1 MRARGILAA
10 MKNFLLFSL
19 ALALPGLA
27 SAQSASTLTADSI
40 IAKVGAAQKS
50 VKDLSF
56 KVSGTAN
63 LEGGPQK
70 IDLDVQAI
78 PAQNL
83 ARINFNAPDA
93 LADNV
98 VVADKNTVSNYLFLT
113 NQVIVQDANK
123 AAGAGG
129 VGVDFSQLS
138 DATAL
143 LGKNFDTKLVGSSKS
158 GPATVYVLDATFKNG
173 GTDRS
178 RVYITDQG
186 WRPVRV
192 QVLSGAGKVVSDLNI
207 TGYKTN
213 AGLSAAKLRALPRDA
228 EVVRR

>member
-1 MRARGILAA
+1 MRAGGILFYV
-10 MKNFLLFSL
+10 KNVLLFSL
-19 ALALPGLA
+19 ALTLFGPAFAQGAA
-27 SAQSASTLTADSI
+27 SQTADSI
-40 IAKVGAAQKS
+40 IAKVTAAQKG

-63 LEGGPQK
+63 LESGPQN
-70 IDLDVQAI
+70 IDLDVRAI
-78 PAQNL
+78 PAQSL
-83 ARINFNAPDA
+83 ARINFNAPNA

-113 NQVIVQDANK
+113 NQVIVQDAK

-143 LGKNFDTKLVGSSKS
+143 LSKNFDTKLLSSSKS
-158 GPATVYVLDATFKNG
+158 GAATVYVLQATPKGG
-173 GTDRS
+173 GTDLS

-192 QVLSGAGKVVSDLNI
+192 QAVSGAGKVVSDLSI

-213 AGLSAAKLRALPRDA
+213 QGLSAAKLRALPADA

>member
-1 MRARGILAA
+1 
-10 MKNFLLFSL
+10 MKNVLLFSL
-19 ALALPGLA
+19 ALTLFG
-27 SAQSASTLTADSI
+27 SAFAQTADSI
-40 IAKVGAAQKS
+40 IAKVGAAQKNL
-50 VKDLSF
+50 KDLSF

-63 LEGGPQK
+63 LDSGPQK

-83 ARINFNAPDA
+83 ARVSFNAPDA

-98 VVADKNTVSNYLFLT
+98 VVADKNTISSYLFLT
-113 NQVIVQDANK
+113 NQVIVQDAKN
-123 AAGAGG
+123 AAGG

-143 LGKNFDTKLVGSSKS
+143 LNKNYDTKLLSSSKS
-158 GPATVYVLDATFKNG
+158 GAATIYVLQATPKDG
-173 GTDRS
+173 GTDQS
-178 RVYITDQG
+178 RVYISDQG

-192 QVLSGAGKVVSDLNI
+192 QGLNGAGKVVSDLNI
-207 TGYKTN
+207 TDYKTN
-213 AGLSAAKLRALPRDA
+213 LGLSAAKLRALPMDA